1 MSLPGAFKAT
11 KKNGTI
17 YYRSSITYRGKHI
30 SLGSFPTETEASLAY
45 TEAGQLLENN
55 LIRPEDHDD
64 HKHNLSFE
72 KWIVLTN
79 FRDNNIYFSTPIY
92 VRKKFFHYYLSK
104 TCRLTFDMEDL
115 FFYASHKI
123 TRRKGHLF
131 VADYGMQLTITS
143 RYGIK
148 NYGVCGKDYR
158 FINGDDHDYRYE
170 NIEILNSYHGV
181 RKTLHNNEPRYCA
194 KIHLNGNYVIGYY
207 KDALK
212 AAIAY
217 NKAIDIV
224 RKNGITKNF
233 SYNEMEGISPSLYAD
248 IYSKLKIS
256 QKIYNYRAE

>member
-1 MSLPGAFKAT
+1 MSLPGTFKAVR
-11 KKNGTI
+11 KDGTI
-17 YYRSSITYRGKHI
+17 YYRSSITYCGKHI
-30 SLGSFPTETEASLAY
+30 SLGSFPTEEEASFAY
-45 TEAGQLLENN
+45 MEAGSLLDNN
-55 LIRPEDHDD
+55 LIRLEEHLDH
-64 HKHNLSFE
+64 HHLSFE
-72 KWIVLTN
+72 KWVVLTN
-79 FRDNNIYFSTPIY
+79 FRDNKIYFSTPIY
-92 VRKKFFHYYLSK
+92 IRKNFFHYYLSK
-104 TCRLTFDMEDL
+104 TYRLTFDMEDL

-131 VADYGMQLTITS
+131 VSDYGMQLTITN

-181 RKTLHNNEPRYCA
+181 TKTTHKNKSVYCA
-194 KIHLNGNYVIGYY
+194 KLHLNGNFIIGYY
-207 KDALK
+207 KDALT

-224 RKNGITKNF
+224 KKNGITKNF

-248 IYSKLKIS
+248 IYRKLKIS
-256 QKIYNYRAE
+256 QKIYDYRAE